1 MDVKLTLDTETVVL
15 TGVIDVCCVLGV
27 MLVSV
32 VAIDGYVI
40 FMDVALLSVDVLGG
54 IGGVV

>member
-1 MDVKLTLDTETVVL
+1 MDVKLTLDTETVVF

-32 VAIDGYVI
+32 VAIDGCVI